1 MNSDANTDQL
11 GQQYPTFLE
20 ERPMDLVAVHAGESA
35 SSRTR
40 ALAAA
45 ALDIGGGGELIELP
59 SLSADGLVGRTA
71 DPAVEAAVAA
81 ASGASTLVLASPV
94 YRATV
99 SGVLKAFLDRFP
111 TGGLA
116 GVPVILGATAGS
128 RDHYLSLDTS
138 GRALVASLSGWTVP
152 TVVYATPADIV
163 DGKVSDEIEA
173 TLRQALAEA
182 ASIGRRDA

>member
-1 MNSDANTDQL
+1 M
-11 GQQYPTFLE
+11 G
-20 ERPMDLVAVHAGESA
+20 LVAVHAGES
-35 SSRTR
+35 STSRTR

-45 ALDIGGGGELIELP
+45 ALDLGGGGELVELSQLP
-59 SLSADGLVGRTA
+59 AEGLLGRSA

-81 ASGASTLVLASPV
+81 AASASTLILASPV

-116 GVPVILGATAGS
+116 GVPVVLAATAGS

-138 GRALVASLSGWTVP
+138 GRALVASLGGWSVP
-152 TVVYATPADIV
+152 TVVYATSADIV
-163 DGKVSDEIEA
+163 DGKVGDELEA
-173 TLRQALAEA
+173 LLRRALAEA
-182 ASIGRRDA
+182 ASIQRA